1 MLFTLISRLAP
12 NFTNPNFNFSNLKF
26 IYSEKATKF
35 CEIFSYI
42 LTVCTVAFS
51 EYVNFKVF
59 QSLFFLILR
68 VIFRVEESPSWH
80 GKTTGKSV
88 TFFHSSNQIFI
99 HSAFYFGI
107 VGKKCAFN
115 NKN

>member
-51 EYVNFKVF
+51 EYVNFKVL
-59 QSLFFLILR
+59 QSFF
-68 VIFRVEESPSWH
+68 
-80 GKTTGKSV
+80 
-88 TFFHSSNQIFI
+88 FFNITSYIQGRGVPFLTRQEDQ
-99 HSAFYFGI
+99 
-107 VGKKCAFN
+107 
-115 NKN
+115 